1 MLGPPLLI
9 GEKVFYTKHG
19 FIVSGT
25 VKWLGRLQEAFG
37 NQMVAGL
44 VLVRIIEKK
53 KLCGFFFADYY
64 IIHSFIRYVRIIKKY
79 SDNFASEYLLLGAS
93 SALTST
99 FFNHDAYVDIL
110 TAHIKK
116 CDKNIVK

>member
-37 NQMVAGL
+37 NKMVAGL
-44 VLVRIIEKK
+44 VLVR
-53 KLCGFFFADYY
+53 
-64 IIHSFIRYVRIIKKY
+64 
-79 SDNFASEYLLLGAS
+79 N
-93 SALTST
+93 
-99 FFNHDAYVDIL
+99 
-110 TAHIKK
+110 
-116 CDKNIVK
+116 

>member
-1 MLGPPLLI
+1 MESWMLGPPLLI

-44 VLVRIIEKK
+44 VLVRNIDIYIYI
-53 KLCGFFFADYY
+53 YY
-64 IIHSFIRYVRIIKKY
+64 CVTF
-79 SDNFASEYLLLGAS
+79 
-93 SALTST
+93 ST
-99 FFNHDAYVDIL
+99 EIL
-110 TAHIKK
+110 
-116 CDKNIVK
+116 

>member
-1 MLGPPLLI
+1 MESWMLGPPLLI

-44 VLVRIIEKK
+44 VLVRNIDKYI
-53 KLCGFFFADYY
+53 Y
-64 IIHSFIRYVRIIKKY
+64 IIVWLFLWKFCNSFIYVL
-79 SDNFASEYLLLGAS
+79 DM
-93 SALTST
+93 
-99 FFNHDAYVDIL
+99 
-110 TAHIKK
+110 
-116 CDKNIVK
+116 

>member
-1 MLGPPLLI
+1 MESWMLGPPLLI

-44 VLVRIIEKK
+44 VLVRNIENIYIL
-53 KLCGFFFADYY
+53 LCDFIYGNF
-64 IIHSFIRYVRIIKKY
+64 IIHSFMY
-79 SDNFASEYLLLGAS
+79 
-93 SALTST
+93 
-99 FFNHDAYVDIL
+99 
-110 TAHIKK
+110 
-116 CDKNIVK
+116 

>member
-1 MLGPPLLI
+1 MESWMLGPPLLI

-44 VLVRIIEKK
+44 VLVRNIENIYIL
-53 KLCGFFFADYY
+53 LCGFFYGNF
-64 IIHSFIRYVRIIKKY
+64 IIHSFMY
-79 SDNFASEYLLLGAS
+79 
-93 SALTST
+93 
-99 FFNHDAYVDIL
+99 
-110 TAHIKK
+110 
-116 CDKNIVK
+116 

>member
-1 MLGPPLLI
+1 MESWMLGPPLLI

-44 VLVRIIEKK
+44 VLVRNGKY
-53 KLCGFFFADYY
+53 CVDFFADY
-64 IIHSFIRYVRIIKKY
+64 IIH
-79 SDNFASEYLLLGAS
+79 
-93 SALTST
+93 
-99 FFNHDAYVDIL
+99 
-110 TAHIKK
+110 
-116 CDKNIVK
+116 

>member
-1 MLGPPLLI
+1 MESWMLGPPLLI

-44 VLVRIIEKK
+44 VLVRNIEK
-53 KLCGFFFADYY
+53 Y
-64 IIHSFIRYVRIIKKY
+64 IYHCVAFSM
-79 SDNFASEYLLLGAS
+79 E
-93 SALTST
+93 
-99 FFNHDAYVDIL
+99 IL
-110 TAHIKK
+110 
-116 CDKNIVK
+116 